1 MTAAHCNP
9 ILPTPPPDLP
19 KEPLRL
25 DGRSLRVE
33 DVVSVAKGR
42 QVRLL
47 DASDPADKET
57 VAQMAASRRWVEQ
70 MVSKP
75 GKQVVYGINTGLG
88 PLADVLI
95 EAQQAGELSTNLLVS
110 HAVGVGA
117 TLPREVVRAAM
128 LIRANTLAR
137 GNSGVRLELVNTL
150 LAMLNAG
157 VHPVVPGWGSVGAS
171 GDLAPLSHLALP
183 LLQHDGNDDALTG
196 LAVYEPDWR
205 AGEPSPAPQ
214 PGAQAMAAAGIAR
227 LRLEAKDGLALNNGT
242 AVSAALLALSLYDA
256 ELALAQAVVA
266 TGMSLEA
273 VRGYRDALDPRI
285 HAARNH
291 PGQVQVAARLRQ
303 LTEGSQL
310 LRSGSSYGTLPHD
323 LPQDAYSLR
332 CAPQVLGAVADTLTH
347 VRDVVA
353 RELNAAC
360 DNPLIFTD
368 DDDDAVALSGGNFH
382 GQPIAF
388 AADFL
393 SIAACEIA
401 SISERRIARLLDPR
415 YSRGLPPMLTHG
427 SGLRSGYMM
436 VQYAAAALV
445 SANKTLA
452 HPDSVD
458 SIPTGANQE
467 DHVSMS
473 TNAAQHARQVADNTI
488 NVVASELVCAA
499 QGLDFRR
506 AEGEPGAGVARAHG
520 IIRAYIPH
528 LDAERP
534 PSADVEVAAR
544 LIRDG
549 ALLVG
554 GLGLITNAPR
564 QGSVGARFTD
574 ALTWSVL
581 RRLRQRG
588 SVLSPT
594 QMSAVGWRQW
604 LAAM

>member
-1 MTAAHCNP
+1 MSVAAYNP
-9 ILPTPPPDLP
+9 ILPTPSHDLP
-19 KEPLRL
+19 QEPLRL
-25 DGRSLRVE
+25 NGRSLSVE
-33 DVVSVAKGR
+33 DVVSVAQGR

-47 DASDPADKET
+47 DARDAKDAAT
-57 VAQMAASRRWVEQ
+57 VAGMAASRRWVEQ
-70 MVSKP
+70 MVSLASS
-75 GKQVVYGINTGLG
+75 KQIVYGINTGFG

-95 EAQQAGELSTNLLVS
+95 EAQQAGELSTNLIIS
-110 HAVGVGA
+110 HAVGLGAMLPRAAVRA
-117 TLPREVVRAAM
+117 TL

-137 GNSGVRLELVNTL
+137 GNSGVRLELVNTM

-157 VHPVVPGWGSVGAS
+157 LHPVVPGWGSVGAS

-183 LLQHDGNDDALTG
+183 LLQHESDRNDDMLTG
-196 LAVYEPDWR
+196 LAVYEPNWQ
-205 AGEPSPAPQ
+205 AGGPSPAPVS
-214 PGAQAMAAAGIAR
+214 GAQAMAAAGITR

-242 AVSAALLALSLYDA
+242 AVSAALLALALYDA
-256 ELALAQAVVA
+256 ELCLSHGVVA
-266 TGMSLEA
+266 TAMSLEA

-291 PGQVQVAARLRQ
+291 PGQALVAARLRQ
-303 LTEGSQL
+303 LTEGSTL
-310 LRSGSSYGTLPHD
+310 LRAGSSYGILPHD
-323 LPQDAYSLR
+323 LPQDAYSFR
-332 CAPQVLGAVADTLTH
+332 CAPQVLGAVADTLIH
-347 VRDVVA
+347 IRGVVE

-360 DNPLIFTD
+360 DNPLIFAE
-368 DDDDAVALSGGNFH
+368 DDDAVALSGGNFH

-393 SIAACEIA
+393 SIVAAEIA

-415 YSRGLPPMLTHG
+415 YSRGLPAMLTHG

-473 TNAAQHARQVADNTI
+473 TNAAHHARQVVDNTI
-488 NVVASELVCAA
+488 DVVASELICAA

-506 AEGEPGAGVARAHG
+506 DDGEAGTGVAAAHR
-520 IIRAYIPH
+520 IVRSHIPH

-534 PSADVEVAAR
+534 PSADVAIATR
-544 LIRDG
+544 LMREG
-549 ALLVG
+549 ALL
-554 GLGLITNAPR
+554 
-564 QGSVGARFTD
+564 GA
-574 ALTWSVL
+574 
-581 RRLRQRG
+581 
-588 SVLSPT
+588 
-594 QMSAVGWRQW
+594 
-604 LAAM
+604 